1 MDNNLEF
8 DVNGIV
14 KFVTAMFSPDDMW
27 VKEYINPGKGRSDKR
42 YSIVFYFSEI
52 DEKYMTNPQH
62 RNPEELKEAMY
73 CREIR
78 TYINDFLGIKTSG
91 LQPPDFWPPAENHPI
106 SIYVRHTS

>member
-1 MDNNLEF
+1 MDNNLES

-14 KFVTAMFSPDDMW
+14 KFVTAMFSPEDMW
-27 VKEYINPGKGRSDKR
+27 VRHYDKPDR
-42 YSIVFYFSEI
+42 YSIIFYFNEI

-78 TYINDFLGIKTSG
+78 SYINDFLGIKTSG

-106 SIYVRHTS
+106 TIYVRHTR